1 MEAQINTTL
10 VATRRSDS
18 GKGFAR
24 RLRGAGQVPA
34 ACYGRGIETLALAV
48 NHDALREA
56 ISGPKGLNAVLE
68 VEVDGGDL
76 RYDNVILHDYQVDPV
91 SRALLHVDLLVVEEG
106 QLVEANV
113 PVTAV
118 GRARGERVGG
128 KLRLLFP
135 EIRVRSTASNI
146 PVEITLDVTSMG
158 PNAVRMAS
166 QLNYPEGVEPVFVED
181 FAIAR
186 IMMPRQNV
194 VGLDDVE
201 DEEMSEE
208 SVDGA
213 EEGVAS
219 EGSEE

>member
-10 VATRRSDS
+10 VATRRTDS

-24 RLRGAGQVPA
+24 RLRVQGRVPA
-34 ACYGRGIETLALAV
+34 ACYGRGVETLALAV

-68 VEVDGGDL
+68 IEVDGEGL
-76 RYDNVILHDYQVDPV
+76 RYGNVILHDYQVDPV
-91 SRALLHVDLLVVEEG
+91 SRALLHVDLLVVEEN
-106 QLVEANV
+106 QLIEANV
-113 PVTAV
+113 PVTSV

-128 KLRLLFP
+128 KLRMLFP
-135 EIRVRSTASNI
+135 EIRVRCAASNI
-146 PVEITLDVTSMG
+146 PVEITLDVSSMG

-194 VGLDDVE
+194 VGLDNLE
-201 DEEMSEE
+201 DEEGEE
-208 SVDGA
+208 AAG
-213 EEGVAS
+213 EEVAATEG
-219 EGSEE
+219 EGSGE